1 MWGSPLCWV
10 VLSVDQPLLCSTVAT
25 RVSWPLT
32 LPYFTMMEDV
42 VFVDIHMN
50 MNINIQT
57 SNAMVLEV
65 CLLEVCPLHYTTC
78 FRLLLRGFK
87 LLWQDLD
94 PGDLIET
101 SWIIPSAFIWSK
113 VGTSQRW
120 PLLKKPLGK
129 EIQIFYHCDGM
140 MYMWCICLEATW
152 NKQFFSWCNLGVAK
166 HSVHYNY
173 NYNCAL

>member
-101 SWIIPSAFIWSK
+101 SWIIPSAFILSK

-120 PLLKKPLGK
+120 HCRKNLWVKKS
-129 EIQIFYHCDGM
+129 IFFAIVTA
-140 MYMWCICLEATW
+140 WCICDAFAWRRIKT
-152 NKQFFSWCNLGVAK
+152 NNFFS
-166 HSVHYNY
+166 
-173 NYNCAL
+173 